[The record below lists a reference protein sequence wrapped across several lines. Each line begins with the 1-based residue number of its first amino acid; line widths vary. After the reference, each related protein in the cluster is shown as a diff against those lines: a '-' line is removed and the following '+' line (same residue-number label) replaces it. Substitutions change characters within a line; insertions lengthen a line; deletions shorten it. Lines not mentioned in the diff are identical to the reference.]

1 MMKNNKPELLIPAG
15 GLETLKVA
23 VDYGADAV
31 YIGGNRFGLRAK
43 ADNFTKE
50 EMAEAVEYTH
60 KNNVKLY
67 VTTNIYAHNEDIVKA
82 KDYFEELRDLKV
94 DAVLISDPGMFSI
107 AREVLRGSDTEIHI
121 STQANNTNYMT
132 YKFWKDMGA
141 TRVVAA
147 RELSLKEIREIRD
160 NIPGDLEIE
169 AFMHGAMCISYSGR
183 CLLSNY
189 FTGRDAN
196 RGACT
201 HPCRWKYAVVEEN
214 RPGEYLPVE
223 EDERGTYI
231 FNSKDLCMID
241 KIPDLIN
248 AGINSFKVEGRMKT
262 NLYVATTA
270 RTYREAIDD
279 YYESPELYESKL
291 DHYIEEIS
299 KCTMRNFTRGFYYG
313 KPSEE
318 DQIYDN
324 NTYIQ
329 NAVYIGR
336 IDNIYDDGSLELVQK
351 NKFSVGDVLEIMNYD
366 GTNIKVKVLD
376 IKDEYGNSQESA
388 PHPKQLLRVY
398 IETDRFT
405 EVKKGMI
412 IRV

>member
-1 MMKNNKPELLIPAG
+1 MKNNKPELLIPAG

-82 KDYFEELRDLKV
+82 KAYFEELRDLKV

-248 AGINSFKVEGRMKT
+248 AGIDSFKVEGRMKT

-299 KCTMRNFTRGFYYG
+299 KCTMSNFTRGFYYG

>member
-82 KDYFEELRDLKV
+82 KAYFEELRDLKV

-196 RGACT
+196 LWR
-201 HPCRWKYAVVEEN
+201 
-214 RPGEYLPVE
+214 
-223 EDERGTYI
+223 
-231 FNSKDLCMID
+231 
-241 KIPDLIN
+241 
-248 AGINSFKVEGRMKT
+248 
-262 NLYVATTA
+262 
-270 RTYREAIDD
+270 
-279 YYESPELYESKL
+279 
-291 DHYIEEIS
+291 
-299 KCTMRNFTRGFYYG
+299 
-313 KPSEE
+313 
-318 DQIYDN
+318 
-324 NTYIQ
+324 
-329 NAVYIGR
+329 
-336 IDNIYDDGSLELVQK
+336 
-351 NKFSVGDVLEIMNYD
+351 
-366 GTNIKVKVLD
+366 
-376 IKDEYGNSQESA
+376 
-388 PHPKQLLRVY
+388 
-398 IETDRFT
+398 
-405 EVKKGMI
+405 
-412 IRV
+412 